1 MPFRSHLALH
11 TRTSSRRSSLRP
23 IAVVASPAAQRPRDL
38 LCRCSDG
45 RDRRRRRLFVL
56 PRAGAVPPR
65 PPIPM
70 SSSSAPASAS
80 CWRAGTVR
88 TARHRARVPHD
99 PGRLRPLLRARR
111 VHVRQRPVAVGR
123 ALAAVGQPAAASA
136 RRRRRGVIGRLG
148 GVRRLGHGAAG
159 GRLLLPHGRRRRVGG
174 DAAKVWRRRRLRAV
188 GAADGI
194 VAARDRRVRR
204 DAADGAP
211 QRSAR
216 PPPAAAPAAWTAA
229 RRAARLAAQR
239 AELAA
244 RRARRRH
251 RHVHQAVDRLL
262 GVCALGPRRRGDAR
276 RGGGV
281 HAGRPVRAWRH
292 ARLPQGRQR
301 RRHRRAG
308 ARPREAWWHA
318 AHRLPRRGN
327 FDGEWSRRGRAAAR
341 RRGGARGARRREQ
354 CRRVGDRQAAAR
366 GAPAGAA
373 AAAAR

>member
-1 MPFRSHLALH
+1 MRSVAARAATFSRRDITASGDAEAVLVSTASTRGFAVADAALAARRARSSHLQ
-11 TRTSSRRSSLRP
+11 RV
-23 IAVVASPAAQRPRDL
+23 AVAENLAH
-38 LCRCSDG
+38 
-45 RDRRRRRLFVL
+45 RRRRRTNRSDAVL
-56 PRAGAVPPR
+56 NSWSRSPPPPPLSCCRAPRRRVAPPR
-65 PPIPM
+65 PPSPT
-70 SSSSAPASAS
+70 SSSSAPASAVS
-80 CWRAGTVR
+80 AAARFGAVRA
-88 TARHRARVPHD
+88 ARHRARVPHH
-99 PGRLRPLLRARR
+99 PGRLRALLRARR

-174 DAAKVWRRRRLRAV
+174 DAAKVWRRRRLRAM
-188 GAADGI
+188 GAADGV

-251 RHVHQAVDRLL
+251 RRIHQAVDRLL

-292 ARLPQGRQR
+292 ARLP
-301 RRHRRAG
+301 A
-308 ARPREAWWHA
+308 
-318 AHRLPRRGN
+318 
-327 FDGEWSRRGRAAAR
+327 RAAAAPSSTR
-341 RRGGARGARRREQ
+341 WCAASRSTVAR
-354 CRRVGDRQAAAR
+354 C
-366 GAPAGAA
+366 APAATS
-373 AAAAR
+373 RKF